1 MLMSS
6 SPSSV
11 GRKYVDVRKQANQAG
26 QIVIINNREI
36 KNLILKEISG
46 ASNMISLTEKLNNML
61 VGDKVL
67 ADGV

>member
-26 QIVIINNREI
+26 QIVIINNHET
-36 KNLILKEISG
+36 KNLIFKEISELLV
-46 ASNMISLTEKLNNML
+46 AFVSLVKANARNITQYLTH
-61 VGDKVL
+61 
-67 ADGV
+67 

>member
-26 QIVIINNREI
+26 QIVIINNGEI

-46 ASNMISLTEKLNNML
+46 LLVAFMSLVKARSIAQDLTH
-61 VGDKVL
+61 
-67 ADGV
+67 